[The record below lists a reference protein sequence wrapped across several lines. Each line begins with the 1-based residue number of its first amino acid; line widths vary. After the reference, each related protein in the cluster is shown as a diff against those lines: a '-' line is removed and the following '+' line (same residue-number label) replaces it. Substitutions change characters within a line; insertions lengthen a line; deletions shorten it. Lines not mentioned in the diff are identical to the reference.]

1 MLHACNRGII
11 AKCSSSFGVF
21 AFLRLRQLIA
31 VIAIATCDNTNEL
44 LAIAILRSIV
54 VLRLHAGALFVM
66 LQCVVFLAFDFAHLF
81 AHSSPFISFLSFHL
95 SPGQEASHLY
105 RQSSK

>member
-21 AFLRLRQLIA
+21 AFLRLRQKIA

-44 LAIAILRSIV
+44 LAIAILA
-54 VLRLHAGALFVM
+54 RLHAGALFVM
-66 LQCVVFLAFDFAHLF
+66 LQCVVFLAFDF